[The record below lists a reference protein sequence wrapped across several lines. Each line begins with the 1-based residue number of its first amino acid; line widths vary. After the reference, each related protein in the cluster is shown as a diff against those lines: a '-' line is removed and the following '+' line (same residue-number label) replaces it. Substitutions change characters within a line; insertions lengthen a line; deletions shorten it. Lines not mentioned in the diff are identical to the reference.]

1 MDDRR
6 GFMRQKS
13 IGEVLRTAREV
24 RDWTLVDLQRMTKI
38 QAKYLQAL
46 EYNDFD
52 YIANEDDVTSILI
65 AYAEALDL
73 DADVL
78 LEAYE
83 TNSLVKYYEYGE
95 EEICSSELRRSYKDR
110 KRKKKS
116 YLPLIYL
123 LLATSL
129 IIIFVTYIVY
139 SRLQNQ
145 ANPTLQTTSYSVV
158 GQAISKTSTD
168 SEKSMAES
176 TSSSSTVSSS
186 SSMGNIAISGSGA
199 HIVATITNVTYPLEI
214 VVSAKNT
221 TSWIS
226 LSGTPLA
233 EGVVLSPDN
242 PTVTTKIEKGVASAN
257 LVLGVVKG
265 TEVTV
270 GGQKIDMSALTS
282 DTGTITF
289 NFKQE

>member
-1 MDDRR
+1 MRR
-6 GFMRQKS
+6 KS
-13 IGEVLRTAREV
+13 IGEVLRAAREV
-24 RDWTLVDLQRMTKI
+24 RDLTLVDVQRMTKI

-52 YIANEDDVTSILI
+52 FVVDSGDIASILTI
-65 AYAEALDL
+65 YAEALDL

-83 TNSLVKYYEYGE
+83 TNSLVKYYEDGE
-95 EEICSSELRRSYKDR
+95 EEIRSSELRRTYRER

-123 LLATSL
+123 LLTASL

-145 ANPTLQTTSYSVV
+145 TNPTLQTTSYSVV

-168 SEKSMAES
+168 SEKSVSES
-176 TSSSSTVSSS
+176 PSSSSAVSSGS
-186 SSMGNIAISGSGA
+186 STGNIVISGSGA
-199 HIVATITNVTYPLEI
+199 HIVATIANVTYPLEI
-214 VVSAKNT
+214 VVTAKNT

-226 LSGTPLA
+226 LSGTLLA
-233 EGVVLSPDN
+233 EGVVLSPDK
-242 PTVTTKIEKGVASAN
+242 PTVTTRIEKGVASAD

-265 TEVTV
+265 IEVTI
-270 GGQKIDMSALTS
+270 GGQKIDMSTLTS
-282 DTGTITF
+282 DTGTITL
-289 NFKQE
+289 NFKQG

>member
-1 MDDRR
+1 MRR
-6 GFMRQKS
+6 KS
-13 IGEVLRTAREV
+13 IGEVLRAAREV
-24 RDWTLVDLQRMTKI
+24 RDLTLVDVQRMTKI

-52 YIANEDDVTSILI
+52 FVVDSCDIASILTI
-65 AYAEALDL
+65 YAEALDL

-83 TNSLVKYYEYGE
+83 TNSLVKYHEDGE
-95 EEICSSELRRSYKDR
+95 EEIRSSELRRTYRER

-123 LLATSL
+123 LLAASL

-145 ANPTLQTTSYSVV
+145 TNPTLQTTSYSVV

-168 SEKSMAES
+168 SEKSVAES
-176 TSSSSTVSSS
+176 PSSSSAVSSGS
-186 SSMGNIAISGSGA
+186 STGNIVISGSGA
-199 HIVATITNVTYPLEI
+199 HIVATIANVTYPLEI
-214 VVSAKNT
+214 VVTAKNT

-226 LSGTPLA
+226 LSGTSLA
-233 EGVVLSPDN
+233 EGVVLSPDK
-242 PTVTTKIEKGVASAN
+242 PTVTTRIEKGVASAD

-265 TEVTV
+265 IEVTI

-282 DTGTITF
+282 DTGTITL
-289 NFKQE
+289 NFKQG

>member
-1 MDDRR
+1 MRR
-6 GFMRQKS
+6 KS
-13 IGEVLRTAREV
+13 IGEVLRAAREV
-24 RDWTLVDLQRMTKI
+24 RDLTLVDVQRMTKI

-52 YIANEDDVTSILI
+52 FVVDSGDIASILTI
-65 AYAEALDL
+65 YAEALDL

-83 TNSLVKYYEYGE
+83 TNSLVKYYEDGE
-95 EEICSSELRRSYKDR
+95 EEIRSSELRRTYRER

-123 LLATSL
+123 LLAASL

-145 ANPTLQTTSYSVV
+145 TNPTLQTTSYSVV

-168 SEKSMAES
+168 SEKSVAES
-176 TSSSSTVSSS
+176 PSSSSAVSSGS
-186 SSMGNIAISGSGA
+186 STGNIVISGSGA
-199 HIVATITNVTYPLEI
+199 HIVATIANVTYPLEI
-214 VVSAKNT
+214 VVTAKNT

-226 LSGTPLA
+226 LSGTLLA
-233 EGVVLSPDN
+233 EGVVLSPDK
-242 PTVTTKIEKGVASAN
+242 PTVTTRIEKGVASAD

-282 DTGTITF
+282 DTGTITL
-289 NFKQE
+289 NFKQG

>member
-1 MDDRR
+1 MRR
-6 GFMRQKS
+6 KS
-13 IGEVLRTAREV
+13 IGEVLRAAREV
-24 RDWTLVDLQRMTKI
+24 RDLTLVDVQRMTKI

-52 YIANEDDVTSILI
+52 FVVDSGDIASILTI
-65 AYAEALDL
+65 YAEALDL

-83 TNSLVKYYEYGE
+83 TNSLVKYYEDGE
-95 EEICSSELRRSYKDR
+95 EEIRSSELRRTYRER

-123 LLATSL
+123 LLAASL

-145 ANPTLQTTSYSVV
+145 TNPTLQTTSYSVV

-168 SEKSMAES
+168 SEKSVAES
-176 TSSSSTVSSS
+176 PSSSSAVSSGS
-186 SSMGNIAISGSGA
+186 STGNIVISGSGA
-199 HIVATITNVTYPLEI
+199 HIVATIANVTYPLEI
-214 VVSAKNT
+214 VVTAKNT

-226 LSGTPLA
+226 LSGTLLA
-233 EGVVLSPDN
+233 EGVVLSPDK
-242 PTVTTKIEKGVASAN
+242 PTVTTRIEKGVASAD

-265 TEVTV
+265 IEVTI
-270 GGQKIDMSALTS
+270 GGQKIDMSTLTS
-282 DTGTITF
+282 DTGTITL
-289 NFKQE
+289 NFKQG

>member
-1 MDDRR
+1 MRR
-6 GFMRQKS
+6 KS
-13 IGEVLRTAREV
+13 IGEVLRAAREV
-24 RDWTLVDLQRMTKI
+24 RDLTLVDVQRMTKI

-52 YIANEDDVTSILI
+52 FVVDSGDIASILTI
-65 AYAEALDL
+65 YAEALDL

-83 TNSLVKYYEYGE
+83 TNSLVKYYEDGE
-95 EEICSSELRRSYKDR
+95 EEIRSSELRRTYRER

-123 LLATSL
+123 LLAASL

-145 ANPTLQTTSYSVV
+145 TNPTLQTTSYSVV

-168 SEKSMAES
+168 SEKSVAES
-176 TSSSSTVSSS
+176 PSSSSAVSSGS
-186 SSMGNIAISGSGA
+186 STGNIVISGSGA
-199 HIVATITNVTYPLEI
+199 HIVATIANVTYPLEI
-214 VVSAKNT
+214 VVTAKNT

-226 LSGTPLA
+226 LSGTLLA
-233 EGVVLSPDN
+233 EGVVLSPDK
-242 PTVTTKIEKGVASAN
+242 PTVTTRIEKGVASAD

-265 TEVTV
+265 IEVTI

-282 DTGTITF
+282 DTGTITL
-289 NFKQE
+289 NFKQG